1 MNGKMHQG
9 NKSKLR
15 TMGQPI
21 CDLPKSIRKCIER
34 SRSHSPTNSATAI
47 LTSDPPNHK
56 NPKQN
61 MNKCIADT
69 A

>member
-21 CDLPKSIRKCIER
+21 HDLPKWIRKCIER

-47 LTSDPPNHK
+47 PYKRPTESQK
-56 NPKQN
+56 SQTKYEQ
-61 MNKCIADT
+61 MRS
-69 A
+69 